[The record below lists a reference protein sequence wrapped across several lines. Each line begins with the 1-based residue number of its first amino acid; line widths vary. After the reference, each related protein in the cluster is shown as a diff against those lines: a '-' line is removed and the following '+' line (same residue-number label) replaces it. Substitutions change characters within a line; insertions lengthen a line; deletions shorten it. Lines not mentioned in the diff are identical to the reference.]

1 VLPPVGHPEHTDSD
15 GLGGWRSSPFQL
27 KGVPSMS
34 KQSMPWWM
42 WVVAVLGFVA
52 IVAFGFMNGAG
63 MLKH

>member
-1 VLPPVGHPEHTDSD
+1 
-15 GLGGWRSSPFQL
+15 
-27 KGVPSMS
+27 MS